1 MSQTPEHPSRRRILA
16 LGAAALAIART
27 SPGWA
32 GVHGAGLDPERLRE
46 RAATLP
52 RLHTLI
58 VMQQGETVLEATF
71 RGPPADRPVNIK
83 SVAKTVIATLVG
95 CAIDRGVL
103 EGPDQP
109 ITSVLGPLVP
119 ASASPRLAEVTI
131 GHLLSMQ
138 AGLERTSGANYG
150 SWVTSLNWVQNALDR
165 PFVADPG
172 GPMLYSTGNSHLL
185 SAILT
190 RATGETTHALANAW
204 LGQPL
209 NIRIPPWDRDPQ
221 GIFLGG
227 NNMLL
232 SPAAVKRA
240 QGRSGYLPFSGS
252 LPGVD
257 AWPSCRELAERR
269 RKPLRPFVFSDPGA
283 TTRTSGSFAN
293 SWVRSSESWVR
304 SSIPWVLV
312 GSIVGSIVE
321 NRPKCAAIRYISNA
335 NGAYSGTVLIPMC
348 RPALHNPRKCAAI
361 RHILRA
367 DVPLCDTRPVNS

>member
-1 MSQTPEHPSRRRILA
+1 VRH
-16 LGAAALAIART
+16 
-27 SPGWA
+27 
-32 GVHGAGLDPERLRE
+32 AGLDPERLRE

-58 VMQQGETVLEATF
+58 VTQQGETVLEATF

-95 CAIDRGVL
+95 CAVDRGVL

-109 ITSVLGPLVP
+109 ITSILGPLVP

-150 SWVTSLNWVQNALDR
+150 SWVTSRNWVQNALDR

-221 GIFLGG
+221 GIYLGG

-232 SPAAVKRA
+232 SPRA
-240 QGRSGYLPFSGS
+240 LARFGEMIRNGGS
-252 LPGVD
+252 LDGRE
-257 AWPSCRELAERR
+257 SCRRLDRHLLAAAHGVPLVRPPLRLRLVHDPDGRPPALLRLGLWRADAPRRPHPGAHHRRHLGPQCSLPRAGPHGGAAGSRR
-269 RKPLRPFVFSDPGA
+269 RHRRQRRSLNKAPG
-283 TTRTSGSFAN
+283 RTE
-293 SWVRSSESWVR
+293 R
-304 SSIPWVLV
+304 
-312 GSIVGSIVE
+312 
-321 NRPKCAAIRYISNA
+321 AAA
-335 NGAYSGTVLIPMC
+335 
-348 RPALHNPRKCAAI
+348 
-361 RHILRA
+361 
-367 DVPLCDTRPVNS
+367 

>member
-1 MSQTPEHPSRRRILA
+1 VAAAAGPATRPHPSCSGRERGAPYITCMTEKPWRPSRRRLLVLA
-16 LGAAALAIART
+16 TAALASPAVART
-27 SPGWA
+27 SPA
-32 GVHGAGLDPERLRE
+32 LAEVRHAGLDPERLRE

-95 CAIDRGVL
+95 CAVDRAVL

-150 SWVTSLNWVQNALDR
+150 SWVTSRNWVQNALDR

-232 SPAAVKRA
+232 SPRA
-240 QGRSGYLPFSGS
+240 LARFGEMIRNGGS
-252 LPGVD
+252 LDG
-257 AWPSCRELAERR
+257 REVVSPDWIATSWQPRTASRWSGHRYGYGWFMTRTAGHPHYYGWGYGGQMLHVVPTLELTIA
-269 RKPLRPFVFSDPGA
+269 VTSDP
-283 TTRTSGSFAN
+283 N
-293 SWVRSSESWVR
+293 VRSREQ
-304 SSIPWVLV
+304 
-312 GSIVGSIVE
+312 GHM
-321 NRPKCAAIRYISNA
+321 AA
-335 NGAYSGTVLIPMC
+335 
-348 RPALHNPRKCAAI
+348 
-361 RHILRA
+361 LRA
-367 DVPLCDTRPVNS
+367 LVADTVARAAA

>member
-1 MSQTPEHPSRRRILA
+1 MTEKPWRPSRRRLLVLA
-16 LGAAALAIART
+16 TAALASPAVART
-27 SPGWA
+27 SPA
-32 GVHGAGLDPERLRE
+32 LAEVRHAGLDPERLRE

-95 CAIDRGVL
+95 CAVDRAVL

-150 SWVTSLNWVQNALDR
+150 SWVTSRNWVQNALDR

-232 SPAAVKRA
+232 SPRA
-240 QGRSGYLPFSGS
+240 LARFGEMIRNGGS
-252 LPGVD
+252 LDG
-257 AWPSCRELAERR
+257 REVVSPDWIATSWQPRTASRWSGHRYGYGWFMTRTAGHPHYYGWGYGGQMLHVVPTLELTIA
-269 RKPLRPFVFSDPGA
+269 VTSDP
-283 TTRTSGSFAN
+283 N
-293 SWVRSSESWVR
+293 VRSREQ
-304 SSIPWVLV
+304 
-312 GSIVGSIVE
+312 GHM
-321 NRPKCAAIRYISNA
+321 AA
-335 NGAYSGTVLIPMC
+335 
-348 RPALHNPRKCAAI
+348 
-361 RHILRA
+361 LRA
-367 DVPLCDTRPVNS
+367 LVADTVARAAA

>member
-1 MSQTPEHPSRRRILA
+1 MTEKPARPSRRRLLA
-16 LGAAALAIART
+16 LGAAALASPAIART
-27 SPGWA
+27 SPALGE
-32 GVHGAGLDPERLRE
+32 VRHAGLDPERLRE

-95 CAIDRGVL
+95 CAVDRGVL

-119 ASASPRLAEVTI
+119 ANASPRLAEVTI

-150 SWVTSLNWVQNALDR
+150 SWVTSLNWVQNALNR

-221 GIFLGG
+221 GIYLGG

-232 SPAAVKRA
+232 SPRA
-240 QGRSGYLPFSGS
+240 LARFGEMIRNGGS
-252 LPGVD
+252 LDG
-257 AWPSCRELAERR
+257 REVVSPDWIATSWQPRTASRWSGHRYGYGWFMTRTAGHPHYYGWGYGGQMLHVVPTLELTIA
-269 RKPLRPFVFSDPGA
+269 VTSDP
-283 TTRTSGSFAN
+283 N
-293 SWVRSSESWVR
+293 VRSREQ
-304 SSIPWVLV
+304 
-312 GSIVGSIVE
+312 GHM
-321 NRPKCAAIRYISNA
+321 AA
-335 NGAYSGTVLIPMC
+335 
-348 RPALHNPRKCAAI
+348 
-361 RHILRA
+361 LRA
-367 DVPLCDTRPVNS
+367 LVADTVASAAA